1 MFSSKMSSGLKFV
14 NRSFIHNVK
23 QFHATKMNTN
33 IDLLPVTALDIFKK
47 SCYYNID
54 YKINEESD
62 VKEAVNRFTA
72 FNVSCLAVTNNK
84 GDVVGI
90 CTGRDYINKVA
101 AADKLSVNVKVKDIC
116 TYSPKVLVAKVDDT
130 LETCMTKMLFKNIR
144 HLLIYDKTVFVGL
157 ISIKDLIKPLIDKN
171 KYVVTKLSDFNM
183 GKGAFFG
190 SE

>member
-1 MFSSKMSSGLKFV
+1 MFASRMRMSFVNTGFNGLKQVQTKKFSS
-14 NRSFIHNVK
+14 
-23 QFHATKMNTN
+23 
-33 IDLLPVTALDIFKK
+33 IDLLPVSALDIYKK

-62 VKEAVNRFTA
+62 VKEAVTRFTA

-84 GDVVGI
+84 GQVVGL

-101 AADKLSVNVKVKDIC
+101 AADKQNINVKVKDIC
-116 TYSPKVLVAKVDDT
+116 TYSPKVIVAKVDDT
-130 LETCMTKMLFKNIR
+130 LETCMSKMLFKNIR
-144 HLLIYDKTVFVGL
+144 HLLIYDKTEFIGL

-171 KYVVTKLSDFNM
+171 KYVVTKLSDFSM

>member
-1 MFSSKMSSGLKFV
+1 MFASRMRMNLINPRFNGLTQFQTKNFSS
-14 NRSFIHNVK
+14 
-23 QFHATKMNTN
+23 
-33 IDLLPVTALDIFKK
+33 IDLLPVSALDVYKK
-47 SCYYNID
+47 SCYYSID

-84 GDVVGI
+84 NEVIGV
-90 CTGRDYINKVA
+90 CSGRDYINKVA
-101 AADKLSVNVKVKDIC
+101 ATDKQNVNVKVKDIC
-116 TYSPKVLVAKVDDT
+116 TYSPKVMIAKVDDT
-130 LETCMTKMLFKNIR
+130 LETCMSKMLFKNIR
-144 HLLIYDKTVFVGL
+144 HLLIYDNTEFVGL

-171 KYVVTKLSDFNM
+171 KYVVTKLSDFSM

>member
-1 MFSSKMSSGLKFV
+1 MFASRIGTGLKLV
-14 NRSFIHNVK
+14 NGSFIHNVK

-101 AADKLSVNVKVKDIC
+101 AADKLSVNLKVKDIC

-130 LETCMTKMLFKNIR
+130 LETCMSKMLFKNIR

>member
-1 MFSSKMSSGLKFV
+1 LSRIGSSLKFV
-14 NRSFIHNVK
+14 NRSFIHIQNIPIPNK
-23 QFHATKMNTN
+23 KFSSN
-33 IDLLPVTALDIFKK
+33 IDLLPVSAVDIYKK

-101 AADKLSVNVKVKDIC
+101 AADKQNVNVKIQ
-116 TYSPKVLVAKVDDT
+116 
-130 LETCMTKMLFKNIR
+130 
-144 HLLIYDKTVFVGL
+144 
-157 ISIKDLIKPLIDKN
+157 
-171 KYVVTKLSDFNM
+171 
-183 GKGAFFG
+183 
-190 SE
+190 

>member
-1 MFSSKMSSGLKFV
+1 MFASRMRMNLVNSGFKGLTQIQTKNFSS
-14 NRSFIHNVK
+14 
-23 QFHATKMNTN
+23 
-33 IDLLPVTALDIFKK
+33 IDLLPVSALDVYKK
-47 SCYYNID
+47 SCYYSID

-72 FNVSCLAVTNNK
+72 FNVSCLAVTNNNNE
-84 GDVVGI
+84 VVGV
-90 CTGRDYINKVA
+90 CSGRDYINKVA
-101 AADKLSVNVKVKDIC
+101 AVDKQNANVKVKDIC
-116 TYSPKVLVAKVDDT
+116 TYSPKVMVAKVDDT
-130 LETCMTKMLFKNIR
+130 LETCMNKMLFKNIR
-144 HLLIYDKTVFVGL
+144 HLLIYDKTEFVGL

>member
-1 MFSSKMSSGLKFV
+1 MFASRMSLVSSGFKGLTQFQTKKFSS
-14 NRSFIHNVK
+14 
-23 QFHATKMNTN
+23 
-33 IDLLPVTALDIFKK
+33 IDLLPVSALDVYKK
-47 SCYYNID
+47 SCYYSID

-84 GDVVGI
+84 NEVIGV
-90 CTGRDYINKVA
+90 CSGRDYINKVA
-101 AADKLSVNVKVKDIC
+101 AADKQSINVKVRDIC

-130 LETCMTKMLFKNIR
+130 LETCMSKMLFKNVR
-144 HLLIYDKTVFVGL
+144 HLLIYDKTEFVGL

-171 KYVVTKLSDFNM
+171 KYVVTKLSDFSM

>member
-1 MFSSKMSSGLKFV
+1 MFASRMRMNLINLGFNGLTQFQTKKFSSVDF
-14 NRSFIHNVK
+14 
-23 QFHATKMNTN
+23 
-33 IDLLPVTALDIFKK
+33 LPVTALDIYKK
-47 SCYYNID
+47 SCYYSID

-84 GDVVGI
+84 NEVIGV
-90 CTGRDYINKVA
+90 CSGRDYINKVA
-101 AADKLSVNVKVKDIC
+101 ATDKQNVNIKVKDIC
-116 TYSPKVLVAKVDDT
+116 TYSPKVMIAKVDDT
-130 LETCMTKMLFKNIR
+130 LETCMSKMLFKNIR
-144 HLLIYDKTVFVGL
+144 HLLIYDKTEFVGL

-171 KYVVTKLSDFNM
+171 KYVVTKLSDFSM

>member
-1 MFSSKMSSGLKFV
+1 MFASRMRMNLINLGFNGLTQFQTKKFSSVDF
-14 NRSFIHNVK
+14 
-23 QFHATKMNTN
+23 
-33 IDLLPVTALDIFKK
+33 LPVTALDIYKK
-47 SCYYNID
+47 SCYYSID

-84 GDVVGI
+84 NEVVGV
-90 CTGRDYINKVA
+90 CCGRDYINKVA
-101 AADKLSVNVKVKDIC
+101 AVDKQNVNVKVKDIC
-116 TYSPKVLVAKVDDT
+116 TYSPKVMIAKVDDT
-130 LETCMTKMLFKNIR
+130 LETCMNKMLFKNIR

>member
-1 MFSSKMSSGLKFV
+1 MFSTRVCSSLKFV
-14 NRSFIHNVK
+14 NRSFIHIQNIPNK
-23 QFHATKMNTN
+23 KFSSN
-33 IDLLPVTALDIFKK
+33 IDLLPVSALDIYKK

-54 YKINEESD
+54 YKINEEAD
-62 VKEAVNRFTA
+62 VKEAVTRFTA

-101 AADKLSVNVKVKDIC
+101 AVDKQNVNVKIKDIC

-144 HLLIYDKTVFVGL
+144 HLLIYDKTVFIGL
-157 ISIKDLIKPLIDKN
+157 ISIKDLI
-171 KYVVTKLSDFNM
+171 SDFDQAL
-183 GKGAFFG
+183 GDKHA
-190 SE
+190 

>member
-1 MFSSKMSSGLKFV
+1 MFASRMRMNLVSSGFKGLIQFQTKNFSS
-14 NRSFIHNVK
+14 
-23 QFHATKMNTN
+23 
-33 IDLLPVTALDIFKK
+33 IDLLPVSALDVYKK
-47 SCYYNID
+47 SCYYSID

-84 GDVVGI
+84 NEVIGV
-90 CTGRDYINKVA
+90 CSGRDYINKVA
-101 AADKLSVNVKVKDIC
+101 ATDKQNVNIKVKDIC
-116 TYSPKVLVAKVDDT
+116 TYSPKVMIAKVDDT
-130 LETCMTKMLFKNIR
+130 LETCMSKMLFKNIR
-144 HLLIYDKTVFVGL
+144 HLLIYDKTEFVGL

-171 KYVVTKLSDFNM
+171 KYVVTKLSDFSM

>member
-1 MFSSKMSSGLKFV
+1 MFASRMRMNLITPGFNGLKQIQSKKFSSVDF
-14 NRSFIHNVK
+14 
-23 QFHATKMNTN
+23 
-33 IDLLPVTALDIFKK
+33 LPITALDIYKK

-72 FNVSCLAVTNNK
+72 FDVSCLAVTNNK
-84 GDVVGI
+84 GDVVGV
-90 CTGRDYINKVA
+90 CSGRDYINKVA
-101 AADKLSVNVKVKDIC
+101 AAEKQYVNLKVRDIC
-116 TYSPKVLVAKVDDT
+116 TYSPKVLVAKIDDT
-130 LETCMTKMLFKNIR
+130 LETCMSKMLFKNIR

-157 ISIKDLIKPLIDKN
+157 ISIKDLIKPFIDKN

>member
-1 MFSSKMSSGLKFV
+1 MFASRMRMNLINPGFNGLKQIQSKKFSSVDF
-14 NRSFIHNVK
+14 
-23 QFHATKMNTN
+23 
-33 IDLLPVTALDIFKK
+33 LPITALDIYKK
-47 SCYYNID
+47 SCYYSID

-72 FNVSCLAVTNNK
+72 FDVSCLAVTNNK
-84 GDVVGI
+84 GDVVGV
-90 CTGRDYINKVA
+90 CCGRDYINKVA
-101 AADKLSVNVKVKDIC
+101 AAEKQSINVKVRDIC

-130 LETCMTKMLFKNIR
+130 LETCMSKMLFKNIR

>member
-1 MFSSKMSSGLKFV
+1 MFSTRIGSSLKFV
-14 NRSFIHNVK
+14 NRSLVHIQNIPIPNKKFSS
-23 QFHATKMNTN
+23 N
-33 IDLLPVTALDIFKK
+33 IDLLPVSALDIYKK
-47 SCYYNID
+47 SCYYTID

-101 AADKLSVNVKVKDIC
+101 AADKQNVNVKVKDIC
-116 TYSPKVLVAKVDDT
+116 TYSPKVLIA
-130 LETCMTKMLFKNIR
+130 
-144 HLLIYDKTVFVGL
+144 KTVFIGL

>member
-1 MFSSKMSSGLKFV
+1 MFFTKIGMSLVKPCFNGLKKNFSS
-14 NRSFIHNVK
+14 
-23 QFHATKMNTN
+23 N
-33 IDLLPVTALDIFKK
+33 IDLLPVSALDIYKK

-54 YKINEESD
+54 YKINEEAD

-72 FNVSCLAVTNNK
+72 FNV
-84 GDVVGI
+84 VGL

-101 AADKLSVNVKVKDIC
+101 AADKQSVNVKVKDIC

-144 HLLIYDKTVFVGL
+144 HLLIYDKTVFIGL

-171 KYVVTKLSDFNM
+171 KYVVTKLSDFSM